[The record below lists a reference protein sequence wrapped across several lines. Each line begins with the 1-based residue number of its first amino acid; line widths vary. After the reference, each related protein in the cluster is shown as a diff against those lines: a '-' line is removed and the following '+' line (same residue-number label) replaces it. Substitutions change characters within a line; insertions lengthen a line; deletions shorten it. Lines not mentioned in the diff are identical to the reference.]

1 MQKITL
7 PQFIKNYWDYYL
19 ELEDQLLSTKKYVDF
34 DKSNFKTF
42 SIEYLKLLQAAC
54 SEIDV
59 VAKILADYCD
69 SSFKKLQNINIQKW
83 GLVIQQTFPDIE
95 NISVSFINDT
105 VITPWQNWEY
115 EKYTDHNN
123 KQRYRLKKG
132 KATPTWWTAY
142 NEVKHE
148 RTTTDKNGR
157 SNYSKANLENLTS
170 AMAAL
175 FIIETKFIERL
186 SADNDRITF
195 AKSKMFSKPQTV

>member
-1 MQKITL
+1 MQEITL

-59 VAKILADYCD
+59 VAKILAGCCD
-69 SSFKKLQNINIQKW
+69 SSFKELHNINIQKW
-83 GLVIQQTFPDIE
+83 GFVIQRTFPDIE
-95 NISVSFINDT
+95 NTSVSFMNDT

-115 EKYTDHNN
+115 EKCADQNN

-142 NEVKHE
+142 NKVKHE

-157 SNYSKANLENLTS
+157 TNYSKANLENLAS

-195 AKSKMFSKPQTV
+195 AKSKLFSEPQTV